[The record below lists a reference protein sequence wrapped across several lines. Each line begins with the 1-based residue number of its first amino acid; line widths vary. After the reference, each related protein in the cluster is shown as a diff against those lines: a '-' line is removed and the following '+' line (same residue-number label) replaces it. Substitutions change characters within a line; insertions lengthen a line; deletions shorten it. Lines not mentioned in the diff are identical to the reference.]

1 MKNIDII
8 KEIKKQLGRVPTLAE
23 IEQLCNKP
31 SILVGKAKE
40 KKAKLTSEMVEE
52 YKTKENQ
59 SWFYQLKR
67 ILQQNPER
75 VCIRYR
81 GTEITGKE
89 LIKNVERLAS
99 ALVKKGVKE
108 NDVIAVCMENTPE
121 YIYVKCALNYIGAI
135 CNSFVPNYTDNKLD
149 EILNNSSKKVIFIT
163 DCNYGK
169 IRNKIGKFEN
179 IFLNS
184 KADSLSQYSVPPIEY
199 NENLRE
205 QLKKYYEYKSE
216 VEEIASTEKN
226 IIDMNKY
233 LASTEINENLIKGLD
248 ERKAKADDICSITYT
263 SGSTSDNPK
272 GMYHT
277 NSSIIISA
285 IRHRKEVS
293 GTASMEGLSS
303 LFNIHSDSNTGNIT
317 QCLDILFQGG
327 IVLPEP
333 EYSIDSF
340 LDVLYINKPNIAAS
354 TTSFFVSAAKQA
366 KKYYIENKI
375 EKMQWLFVPVAV
387 GEGLTK
393 KEEKFLN
400 SFLHYVKAG
409 KGFKIGGLVM
419 PISTVMSIGGG
430 DCERG
435 GIFFTILKSIK
446 EIKNK
451 ITNKGEKGLE
461 SYPDVNICALN
472 PVTLEELDYGQTGII
487 VTSETE
493 GTLKGYTGNDANIST
508 IIIDKYG
515 RRWCN
520 MNVEGSVNKD
530 GSVKIIGRYTPKIE
544 LANGIKLSLNELNDK
559 ISSLKRIFSVS
570 SNVINIDGENT
581 IIINYIPCKE
591 DEDRQYKIN
600 DITPEIEEAI
610 KEDIIS
616 VLSKTYGNEILNY
629 IMIRRLS
636 IFPVTGSGK
645 RNLKEIISWGTTNAE
660 KIIKKS
666 NKLKKNL

>member
-1 MKNIDII
+1 
-8 KEIKKQLGRVPTLAE
+8 
-23 IEQLCNKP
+23 
-31 SILVGKAKE
+31 
-40 KKAKLTSEMVEE
+40 
-52 YKTKENQ
+52 
-59 SWFYQLKR
+59 
-67 ILQQNPER
+67 
-75 VCIRYR
+75 
-81 GTEITGKE
+81 
-89 LIKNVERLAS
+89 
-99 ALVKKGVKE
+99 
-108 NDVIAVCMENTPE
+108 
-121 YIYVKCALNYIGAI
+121 
-135 CNSFVPNYTDNKLD
+135 
-149 EILNNSSKKVIFIT
+149 
-163 DCNYGK
+163 
-169 IRNKIGKFEN
+169 
-179 IFLNS
+179 
-184 KADSLSQYSVPPIEY
+184 
-199 NENLRE
+199 
-205 QLKKYYEYKSE
+205 
-216 VEEIASTEKN
+216 
-226 IIDMNKY
+226 
-233 LASTEINENLIKGLD
+233 
-248 ERKAKADDICSITYT
+248 
-263 SGSTSDNPK
+263 
-272 GMYHT
+272 
-277 NSSIIISA
+277 
-285 IRHRKEVS
+285 
-293 GTASMEGLSS
+293 
-303 LFNIHSDSNTGNIT
+303 
-317 QCLDILFQGG
+317 
-327 IVLPEP
+327 
-333 EYSIDSF
+333 
-340 LDVLYINKPNIAAS
+340 
-354 TTSFFVSAAKQA
+354 
-366 KKYYIENKI
+366 
-375 EKMQWLFVPVAV
+375 
-387 GEGLTK
+387 
-393 KEEKFLN
+393 
-400 SFLHYVKAG
+400 
-409 KGFKIGGLVM
+409 
-419 PISTVMSIGGG
+419 
-430 DCERG
+430 
-435 GIFFTILKSIK
+435 
-446 EIKNK
+446 
-451 ITNKGEKGLE
+451 EKGLE